1 MSEYLFLKYN
11 IYMEQTLIL
20 IKPDAIEKKLT
31 GLILSRFEALGLE
44 IVAAKVT
51 VTNRALW
58 QEHYANLK
66 GTDFVD
72 SVIDFMMG
80 KYNHLPD
87 HRMYAFVLR
96 GEQAITKVRAALG
109 ATNPDKA
116 EPWTLRGQ
124 FGQVKDGAMPNA
136 VHASGSA
143 EDAAREIALWF
154 KPEEIL
160 P

>member
-1 MSEYLFLKYN
+1 
-11 IYMEQTLIL
+11 MEQTLIL
-20 IKPDAIEKKLT
+20 IKPDAIEKRLT
-31 GLILSRFEALGLE
+31 GIILGRFEALGLE
-44 IVAAKVT
+44 IAAAKAVSAAET
-51 VTNRALW
+51 LLR
-58 QEHYANLK
+58 EHYANLK

-72 SVIDFMMG
+72 EVVRFMMG
-80 KYNHLPD
+80 DFNNLPD
-87 HRMYAFVLR
+87 HRLYAFVLR
-96 GEQAITKVRAALG
+96 GENAVARVRAALG

-124 FGQVKDGAMPNA
+124 FGCIKNGVMQNA
-136 VHASGSA
+136 VHASGNL

>member
-1 MSEYLFLKYN
+1 
-11 IYMEQTLIL
+11 MEQTLIL
-20 IKPDAIEKKLT
+20 LKPDAIEKHLT
-31 GLILSRFEALGLE
+31 GLVLSRLEALGLE
-44 IVAAKVT
+44 IVAAKAM

-66 GTDFVD
+66 GKPFLD

-80 KYNHLPD
+80 NFNHLPD
-87 HRMYAFVLR
+87 HRVYAFVLR
-96 GEQAITKVRAALG
+96 GEDAIKKVRAALG
-109 ATNPDKA
+109 ATNPEQAD
-116 EPWTLRGQ
+116 PWTLRGQ
-124 FGQVKDGAMPNA
+124 FGCIKDGVMQNC
-136 VHASGSA
+136 VHASGTA

>member
-1 MSEYLFLKYN
+1 MR
-11 IYMEQTLIL
+11 MEQTLIL
-20 IKPDAIEKKLT
+20 MKPDTIQKR
-31 GLILSRFEALGLE
+31 LIGIVLSRFESLGLD
-44 IVAAKVT
+44 IVAAKAV

-58 QEHYANLK
+58 EQHYANLK
-66 GTDFVD
+66 GTPFVD

-80 KYNHLPD
+80 NFNNLPD

-96 GEQAITKVRAALG
+96 GENAISKVRTVLG
-109 ATNPDKA
+109 ATNPEKA

-124 FGQVKDGAMPNA
+124 FGCIKNDVMQNA
-136 VHASGSA
+136 VHASGNA

>member
-1 MSEYLFLKYN
+1 MIFRYN
-11 IYMEQTLIL
+11 IRMEQTLIL
-20 IKPDAIEKKLT
+20 IKPDAIEKRLT
-31 GLILSRFEALGLE
+31 GVILSRFENLGLD
-44 IVAAKVT
+44 IVAAKAV

-66 GTDFVD
+66 GTPFVD

-80 KYNHLPD
+80 NFNHLPD
-87 HRMYAFVLR
+87 HRIYAFVLR
-96 GEQAITKVRAALG
+96 GENAITKVRSALG
-109 ATNPDKA
+109 ATNPEKA
-116 EPWTLRGQ
+116 DPWTLRGQ
-124 FGQVKDGAMPNA
+124 FGQIKDGVMQNA